1 MGFAIPKNEKGILL
15 YIWQILDTPQIN
27 EDFLYSM
34 MAFKLQLG
42 SPEKCKNFVETAI
55 EKGLLIEHS
64 EKEEVELS
72 SELQQ
77 EIVFWQ
83 AEGENKATKMRAILN
98 QPWRESF
105 VANDEMLYNTF
116 ERDLID
122 PTVRENSIKIL
133 GSRVQIETLDFNSE
147 ISGVI
152 IEGEEDS
159 ASNVAFSIDI
169 VRKVISHSCSE
180 YDQYEKVKNDF
191 AFIWHG

>member
-1 MGFAIPKNEKGILL
+1 
-15 YIWQILDTPQIN
+15 
-27 EDFLYSM
+27 
-34 MAFKLQLG
+34 
-42 SPEKCKNFVETAI
+42 
-55 EKGLLIEHS
+55 
-64 EKEEVELS
+64 
-72 SELQQ
+72 
-77 EIVFWQ
+77 
-83 AEGENKATKMRAILN
+83 MRAILN

-180 YDQYEKVKNDF
+180 YDQSTKKSKTILHSSGTGDLKIICPRSESNL
-191 AFIWHG
+191 